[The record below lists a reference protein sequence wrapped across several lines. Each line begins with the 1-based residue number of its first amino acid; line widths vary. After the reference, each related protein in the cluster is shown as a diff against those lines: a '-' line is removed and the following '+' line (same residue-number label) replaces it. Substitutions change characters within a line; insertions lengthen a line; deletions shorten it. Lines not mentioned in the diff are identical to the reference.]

1 MGAIRITN
9 GGNKKGNKTMV
20 LGHDEMKKVFEDLGF
35 EGFCLREY
43 DMEMEGLLSYAAED
57 NAKAYSIDV
66 VPGGLENGRND
77 GIALME
83 KHHYQKNRFQ
93 RLCEKWNE
101 IIIHFSCYYPLK
113 SVFVSGMGLPSDGN
127 FAEKTPN
134 QDGYILEF
142 PLESISDMDRF
153 IGRVFQKTYGTL
165 RFWFPTLQMVFH
177 YFRDDVYLTVSLKN
191 VTEENQ
197 AAIELL
203 RKLVE
208 AQGLFLL

>member
-1 MGAIRITN
+1 
-9 GGNKKGNKTMV
+9 MV
-20 LGHDEMKKVFEDLGF
+20 LSREEIIKFFEDLGF
-35 EGFCLREY
+35 EGFFLREY
-43 DMEMEGLLSYAAED
+43 NRELEQFLSSAVED
-57 NAKAYSIDV
+57 NAKAHVIDV
-66 VPGGLENGRND
+66 VPGGLEDGLND

-113 SVFVSGMGLPSDGN
+113 SVMVSGMGLTSDEN
-127 FAEKTPN
+127 SN
-134 QDGYILEF
+134 QDGYYLEF

-153 IGRVFQKTYGTL
+153 IERMFRKTYGAL

-177 YFRDDVYLTVSLKN
+177 YFRDDVYLIVTLKE

>member
-1 MGAIRITN
+1 
-9 GGNKKGNKTMV
+9 MV
-20 LGHDEMKKVFEDLGF
+20 LSHDEMIKVFENLGF
-35 EGFCLREY
+35 KGFCLREY
-43 DMEMEGLLSYAAED
+43 DGKMEDFLSYAAED
-57 NAKAYSIDV
+57 NAKAYVIDV
-66 VPGGLENGRND
+66 VPGGLEDGLND

-101 IIIHFSCYYPLK
+101 IIIHFSCYYPLE
-113 SVFVSGMGLPSDGN
+113 SVFVSGMTLPSDED
-127 FAEKTPN
+127 FLEKTPD
-134 QDGYILEF
+134 QDGYYLEF

-153 IGRVFQKTYGTL
+153 IGRMFQKTYGAL

-177 YFRDDVYLTVSLKN
+177 YFRDDVYLIITLKD

>member
-1 MGAIRITN
+1 MA
-9 GGNKKGNKTMV
+9 
-20 LGHDEMKKVFEDLGF
+20 
-35 EGFCLREY
+35 
-43 DMEMEGLLSYAAED
+43 
-57 NAKAYSIDV
+57 
-66 VPGGLENGRND
+66 PGVRGYRPLE
-77 GIALME
+77 
-83 KHHYQKNRFQ
+83 
-93 RLCEKWNE
+93 
-101 IIIHFSCYYPLK
+101 
-113 SVFVSGMGLPSDGN
+113 SVFVSGMTLPSDED
-127 FAEKTPN
+127 FLEKTPD
-134 QDGYILEF
+134 QDGYYLEF

-177 YFRDDVYLTVSLKN
+177 YFRDDVYLIITLKE

>member
-1 MGAIRITN
+1 
-9 GGNKKGNKTMV
+9 MV
-20 LGHDEMKKVFEDLGF
+20 LSREEIIKFFEDLGF
-35 EGFCLREY
+35 EGFFLREY
-43 DMEMEGLLSYAAED
+43 NRELEQFLSSAVED
-57 NAKAYSIDV
+57 NAKAHVIDV
-66 VPGGLENGRND
+66 VPGGLEDGLND

-113 SVFVSGMGLPSDGN
+113 SVMVSGMGLTSDEN
-127 FAEKTPN
+127 SN
-134 QDGYILEF
+134 QDGYYLEF

-153 IGRVFQKTYGTL
+153 IERMFRKAYGAL

-177 YFRDDVYLTVSLKN
+177 YFRDDVYLIVTLKE

>member
-1 MGAIRITN
+1 
-9 GGNKKGNKTMV
+9 MV
-20 LGHDEMKKVFEDLGF
+20 LSHDEMIKVFENLGF
-35 EGFCLREY
+35 KGFCLREY
-43 DMEMEGLLSYAAED
+43 DGKMEDFLSYAAED
-57 NAKAYSIDV
+57 NAKAYVIDV
-66 VPGGLENGRND
+66 VPGGLEDGLND

-101 IIIHFSCYYPLK
+101 IIIHFSCYYPLE
-113 SVFVSGMGLPSDGN
+113 SVFVSGMTLPSDED
-127 FAEKTPN
+127 FLEKTPD
-134 QDGYILEF
+134 QDGYYLEF

-177 YFRDDVYLTVSLKN
+177 YFRDDVYLIITLKEI
-191 VTEENQ
+191 TEENQ

>member
-1 MGAIRITN
+1 
-9 GGNKKGNKTMV
+9 MV
-20 LGHDEMKKVFEDLGF
+20 LSHDEMIKVFEDLGF
-35 EGFCLREY
+35 EGFYLREY
-43 DMEMEGLLSYAAED
+43 DREMENFLSYEAED
-57 NAKAYSIDV
+57 NTKVYAIDV
-66 VPGGLENGRND
+66 VPGGLANGLND

-83 KHHYQKNRFQ
+83 KHHGQKNRFQ

-101 IIIHFSCYYPLK
+101 IIIHFSCYYPLE
-113 SVFVSGMGLPSDGN
+113 SVFVNGVILPSDEN
-127 FAEKTPN
+127 FLEKTPN

-142 PLESISDMDRF
+142 PLDAISDMDRF
-153 IGRVFQKTYGTL
+153 IGRVFKKTYGTL
-165 RFWFPTLQMVFH
+165 KFWFPTLQMVFH
-177 YFRDDVYLTVSLKN
+177 YFRDDVYLIVTLKE

>member
-1 MGAIRITN
+1 
-9 GGNKKGNKTMV
+9 MV
-20 LGHDEMKKVFEDLGF
+20 LSHDEMIKVFENLGF
-35 EGFCLREY
+35 KGFCLREY
-43 DMEMEGLLSYAAED
+43 DGKMEDFLSYAAED
-57 NAKAYSIDV
+57 NAKAYVIDV
-66 VPGGLENGRND
+66 VPGGLEDGLND

-101 IIIHFSCYYPLK
+101 ISIHFSCYYPLE
-113 SVFVSGMGLPSDGN
+113 SVFVSGMTLPSDED
-127 FAEKTPN
+127 FLEKTPD
-134 QDGYILEF
+134 QDGYYLEF

-177 YFRDDVYLTVSLKN
+177 YFRDDVYLIITLKEI
-191 VTEENQ
+191 TEENQ